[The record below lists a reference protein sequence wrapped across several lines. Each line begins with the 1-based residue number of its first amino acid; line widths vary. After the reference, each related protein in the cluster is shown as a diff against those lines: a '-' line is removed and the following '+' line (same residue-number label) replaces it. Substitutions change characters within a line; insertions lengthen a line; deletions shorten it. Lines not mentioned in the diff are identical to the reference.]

1 MARKLDLEILIEV
14 AERISIFKQVLKQK
28 RSDTNKIYS
37 LHEPH
42 IYCIAKGKAHV
53 KYEFGVKAS
62 IAVTKDSGII
72 VGALTFEKNVNDV
85 NTLEATLRQVKSNTN
100 QQPTEAICDRGYRGK
115 TIVEG
120 VKILIPKPMPAT
132 ANKKEIENTK
142 AKFRRRSAIE
152 PIIGHLKFDHRMVRN
167 HLKGIQ
173 GDFINCVLAAA
184 GFNLKKMLRK
194 IASSFTHWLNLC
206 LRIYYTIFVKSPA
219 F

>member
-1 MARKLDLEILIEV
+1 M
-14 AERISIFKQVLKQK
+14 
-28 RSDTNKIYS
+28 YS

-85 NTLEATLRQVKSNTN
+85 NT
-100 QQPTEAICDRGYRGK
+100 
-115 TIVEG
+115 
-120 VKILIPKPMPAT
+120 PAT

-152 PIIGHLKFDHRMVRN
+152 PIIGHLKFDNRMIRN
-167 HLKGIQ
+167 HLKGIH
-173 GDFINCVLAAA
+173 GDFINCMLAAA
-184 GFNLKKMLRK
+184 GFNLKKMLQK
-194 IASSFTHWLNLC
+194 IASSFSHWLDLC
-206 LRIYYTIFVKSPA
+206 LRIYYTIFLNFVRSPA

>member
-1 MARKLDLEILIEV
+1 
-14 AERISIFKQVLKQK
+14 
-28 RSDTNKIYS
+28 
-37 LHEPH
+37 
-42 IYCIAKGKAHV
+42 
-53 KYEFGVKAS
+53 
-62 IAVTKDSGII
+62 
-72 VGALTFEKNVNDV
+72 
-85 NTLEATLRQVKSNTN
+85 
-100 QQPTEAICDRGYRGK
+100 
-115 TIVEG
+115 
-120 VKILIPKPMPAT
+120 MPAT

-194 IASSFTHWLNLC
+194 IASSFTHWLDLC